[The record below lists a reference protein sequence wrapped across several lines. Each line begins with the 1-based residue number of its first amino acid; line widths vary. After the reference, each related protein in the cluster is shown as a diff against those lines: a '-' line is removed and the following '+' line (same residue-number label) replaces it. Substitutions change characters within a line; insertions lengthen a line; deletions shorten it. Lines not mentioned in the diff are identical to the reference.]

1 MKNPQ
6 KNLGNRARLD
16 LAYRDAQKSLVKMLR
31 VFQLVGDSHN
41 ATKVKQSLLTLKI
54 AYNRGV
60 LGWDDKNKADK
71 NK

>member
-6 KNLGNRARLD
+6 KNLGNRTRLD
-16 LAYRDAQKSLVKMLR
+16 LAYRDAQKALMKMLR
-31 VFQLVGDSHN
+31 VFQLVGDTHN

-60 LGWDDKNKADK
+60 LGWGDENK
-71 NK
+71 